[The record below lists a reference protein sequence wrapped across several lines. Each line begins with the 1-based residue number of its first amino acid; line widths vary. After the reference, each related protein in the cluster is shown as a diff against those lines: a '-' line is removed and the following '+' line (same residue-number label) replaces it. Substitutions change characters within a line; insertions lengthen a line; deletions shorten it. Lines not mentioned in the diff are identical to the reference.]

1 MQTHRDILYRRARLL
16 ALITIGYNILEGLV
30 SVYFGLEDETLALL
44 GFGMDSFVEVIS
56 GIGVWHMVRRQAS
69 QPDVN
74 PDQFEKQALRI
85 TGLSFY
91 LLTFVLMVSSLING
105 LEGHRPETTFWGIVI
120 SLISIVTMGILI
132 HFKMIVG
139 RALNSRAIVA
149 DAHCTRA
156 CLILSL
162 VLLVASVAY
171 EMTGLGGIDVV
182 GSLLIAWFSF
192 REGRESFEKA
202 RGIACSCNGACQNSG
217 NGIPKFIK
225 PPS

>member
-1 MQTHRDILYRRARLL
+1 MQTNRDHLYRRARLL
-16 ALITIGYNILEGLV
+16 ALITIYYNILEGLV
-30 SVYFGLEDETLALL
+30 SVYFGLEDETLSLL

-56 GIGVWHMVRRQAS
+56 GIGVWHMIRRQETR
-69 QPDVN
+69 PDVN

-91 LLTFVLMVSSLING
+91 LLTAGLMVSSLING
-105 LEGHRPETTFWGIVI
+105 LMGHRPETTFWGIVI
-120 SLISIVTMGILI
+120 SLISILTMGLLI
-132 HFKMIVG
+132 HFKMKVG

-162 VLLVASVAY
+162 VLLVASVSY

-192 REGRESFEKA
+192 REGQESFEKA
-202 RGIACSCNGACQNSG
+202 RGIVCSCGGACQNPG
-217 NGIPKFIK
+217 ADIQGLNK
-225 PPS
+225 PIS